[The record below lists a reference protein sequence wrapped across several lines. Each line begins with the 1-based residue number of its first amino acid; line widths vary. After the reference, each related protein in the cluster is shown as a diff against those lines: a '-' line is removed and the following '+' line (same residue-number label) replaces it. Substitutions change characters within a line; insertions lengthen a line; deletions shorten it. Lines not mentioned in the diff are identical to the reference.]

1 MAAFLPTLLPDRGRS
16 SACLAPA
23 QRRDQIG
30 FPAWEPRHGREWEGS
45 DEARTAASWSVSQ
58 ALLSPSPEHWAA
70 VQAQFRACAAPTSCI
85 LWVFRPPEELPCWV
99 EACWV
104 PQSGCLSVLQLLFEE
119 QGICFAQGSRAIHF
133 VVNGAPHSRNPG
145 GAREHRGTKQQQQP
159 QTAPPP
165 WRPERGKKKI
175 SHSTNW
181 PSSFWRSLTPSK

>member
-104 PQSGCLSVLQLLFEE
+104 PSHDVSVFFSCSLRNKESVLPK
-119 QGICFAQGSRAIHF
+119 
-133 VVNGAPHSRNPG
+133 NGAPHSRNPG
-145 GAREHRGTKQQQQP
+145 GAREHRGTKQQQP

-165 WRPERGKKKI
+165 WRPERGKKKKI
-175 SHSTNW
+175 NHSTNW
-181 PSSFWRSLTPSK
+181 PSFWRSLTPSK